1 MASKQSDSKSDSKID
16 QPEKVSDSCKPDS
29 SNPEFHNVGYSN
41 WLQLR
46 REWLTKKQSVD
57 GSDSVRQVVAKNID
71 VDDVVERIY
80 SNASNGMLKEP
91 IPLGQMID
99 LLIDFW
105 EADGL
110 YD

>member
-1 MASKQSDSKSDSKID
+1 MTSKQSDSKSDSKID
-16 QPEKVSDSCKPDS
+16 HSEKLSHSSKADSD
-29 SNPEFHNVGYSN
+29 NPEFHNVGYSN

-46 REWLTKKQSVD
+46 REWLTKKQPVEGD
-57 GSDSVRQVVAKNID
+57 DSVRQVVAKSID

-80 SNASNGMLKEP
+80 SNASNGVLKEP